1 VRKIS
6 SQKTN
11 TGFTLIELMTVVAV
25 LAITL
30 SIAVPSMQRTISNTR
45 LRAEASRLFSALTLA
60 RSEAI
65 GRNALVSVCPS
76 TFGSDGIARC
86 SKNYVDGWIV
96 FSNRDKDRVVDE
108 GLDEIIRVFSGLP
121 SGYSLTNKAGTIDA
135 HELISYYP
143 DGSSRKNRTLMI
155 CPARGQSATSWSVVM
170 NMVGRPRVA
179 KGWGECL

>member
-1 VRKIS
+1 MRKIS

-11 TGFTLIELMTVVAV
+11 AGFTLIELMTVVAV

-30 SIAVPSMQRTISNTR
+30 SIAVPSMQRTVSNTR
-45 LRAEASRLFSALTLA
+45 LRAEASRLFSSLSLA

-76 TFGSDGIARC
+76 TFGTDGIAEC
-86 SKNYVDGWIV
+86 SNNYADGWIV

-108 GLDEIIRVFSGLP
+108 GSDQIIRVFSGLP

-135 HELISYYP
+135 QELISYYP

-155 CPARGQSATSWSVVM
+155 CPASGQNATPWSVVM
-170 NMVGRPRVA
+170 NMVGRPRIA